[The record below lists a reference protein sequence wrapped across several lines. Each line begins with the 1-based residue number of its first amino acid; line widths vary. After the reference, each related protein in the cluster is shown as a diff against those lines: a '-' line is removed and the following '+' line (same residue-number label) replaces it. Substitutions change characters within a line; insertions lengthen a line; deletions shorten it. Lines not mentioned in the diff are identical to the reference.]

1 MSQTNKP
8 KEPDCSYTRQPPK
21 TKPKT
26 IKPWGESVSSF
37 RLRNITNIS
46 LERR

>member
-26 IKPWGESVSSF
+26 IKPRGEKCF
-37 RLRNITNIS
+37 LALLALKNKIS